1 MIIPLKCILANH
13 HIGMDSA
20 CSICHQGP
28 KDISNLL
35 FQCPAAREI
44 WDSLNL
50 TSIID
55 KEMLED
61 REGSA
66 IIESLLHR
74 EDNTL
79 QGFENIRPKELI
91 SVPC

>member
-1 MIIPLKCILANH
+1 
-13 HIGMDSA
+13 MDSA
-20 CSICHQGP
+20 CPICHQGP
-28 KDISNLL
+28 KDIRHLL
-35 FQCPAAREI
+35 FQCLAAREI